1 MQLPPAPKFRPR
13 RGETATLVS
22 LTGNS
27 EVGAS
32 LKQIIDAHVRSLTGK
47 RQPTRAPEPAS
58 QPKAARQATRPPEH
72 AANPAPPAGPPPSVT
87 VRTTL
92 SIADDPK
99 RNTTAAA
106 DDGTRV
112 KWGKPNTA
120 DRT

>member
-27 EVGAS
+27 ELGAS
-32 LKQIIDAHVRSLTGK
+32 LKAIIDAHVGSLGAQRS
-47 RQPTRAPEPAS
+47 PTRAPEPPS
-58 QPKAARQATRPPEH
+58 QPAAARP
-72 AANPAPPAGPPPSVT
+72 AARSAEPDENLGPPAAHPPSVT

-92 SIADDPK
+92 SIADDPQ
-99 RNTTAAA
+99 RSTTAAA

-112 KWGKPNTA
+112 KWGKPNSA